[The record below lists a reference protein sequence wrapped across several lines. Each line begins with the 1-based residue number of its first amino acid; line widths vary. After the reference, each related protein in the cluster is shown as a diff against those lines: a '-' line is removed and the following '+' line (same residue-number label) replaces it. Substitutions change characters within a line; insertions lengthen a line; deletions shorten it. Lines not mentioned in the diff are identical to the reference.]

1 MEENKVE
8 NEKKEEFT
16 VGKKKRPF
24 DLTVKIY
31 KIVSL
36 VIYLIWTAFIGI
48 NTITTSIDVY
58 NGVEGAAVGWI
69 FFFIFFV
76 VLIGLIGYGII
87 TFIGITG
94 LSLSIANKNNPKRKG
109 NIIFFA
115 VGIVLAVGTYFA
127 LIYLGTGIVN
137 ARG

>member
-58 NGVEGAAVGWI
+58 NGVEGAAIGWI

-76 VLIGLIGYGII
+76 VLVGLIGYGII

-115 VGIVLAVGTYFA
+115 VGIVLAVGTFFA

>member
-58 NGVEGAAVGWI
+58 NGVEGAAIGWI

-76 VLIGLIGYGII
+76 VLMGLIGYGII

>member
-36 VIYLIWTAFIGI
+36 VIYLVWTAFLGF
-48 NTITTSIDVY
+48 NTIKESIDVY
-58 NGVEGAAVGWI
+58 NGVEGAAIGRI

-76 VLIGLIGYGII
+76 VLMGLIGYGII

-115 VGIVLAVGTYFA
+115 VGIVLAVGTFFA

>member
-36 VIYLIWTAFIGI
+36 VIYLVWTAFLGF
-48 NTITTSIDVY
+48 NTIKESIDVY
-58 NGVEGAAVGWI
+58 NGVEGAAIGWI

-76 VLIGLIGYGII
+76 VLMGLIGYGII

-115 VGIVLAVGTYFA
+115 VGIVLAVGTFFA

>member
-58 NGVEGAAVGWI
+58 NGVEGAAIGWI

-76 VLIGLIGYGII
+76 VLVGLIGYGII